1 MANKSKVQSVEP
13 DIADLV
19 NGWLKSYGL
28 DYKLEQASL
37 NSEID
42 KALDEYHSKSG
53 GKGGNRPDAKL
64 LLKDKYETFYPVL
77 IEYKGYKDKL
87 VKLDT
92 DGIVD
97 NKKDKNEPNYTNIKS
112 YAVNGA
118 IHYAN
123 AILHYTSYTRI
134 IAIGVTGYK
143 DEFGKLQHE
152 IGVYYVSA
160 DKNNLGFGQRV
171 GDYTDLSF
179 LKPSHF
185 DEFVEKL
192 NELSLTQA
200 EIDKLKEKREKEINI
215 SLVKLNNDIY
225 KEETGLGEND
235 RIYLVAAT
243 IIATLGA
250 EGVKPLEK
258 SDLGSSTESGET
270 DGDKIIRKITSFLKK
285 KQLPQQKQL
294 QRRISLKNFS
304 KYISL
309 FIIMTIIL
317 VTTFPMTA
325 CNKENAD
332 NSVKKITLCEVTHSI
347 FYAPQYVAI
356 ENGYFADEGLEL
368 TVTNGF
374 GADKVMTAL
383 ISGDADIGFMGSES
397 SIYVYA
403 EGSDDYAVNFAGLTQ
418 RAGNFL
424 VRREANDN
432 FEWSELKGKT
442 VIGGR
447 AGGMPQMLFEY
458 ILKKNNINPET
469 DLEILQNV
477 DFGSTSAA
485 FTSGIGDYTVEFEPS
500 ATLLEQ
506 QGEGHVIASLGVE
519 SGYVPYTAYCA
530 KKSYIKKNPDVIQ
543 KFTNATQKGLDY
555 VNTHSSAE
563 IAAIIAPQFKETDI
577 ATITAIVER
586 YKSQDTWKTSTVFTE
601 DSFNLLQDILT
612 QAGELKSPVPYSSLV
627 TTEFSEKALNKQ

>member
-1 MANKSKVQSVEP
+1 
-13 DIADLV
+13 
-19 NGWLKSYGL
+19 
-28 DYKLEQASL
+28 
-37 NSEID
+37 
-42 KALDEYHSKSG
+42 
-53 GKGGNRPDAKL
+53 
-64 LLKDKYETFYPVL
+64 
-77 IEYKGYKDKL
+77 
-87 VKLDT
+87 
-92 DGIVD
+92 
-97 NKKDKNEPNYTNIKS
+97 
-112 YAVNGA
+112 
-118 IHYAN
+118 
-123 AILHYTSYTRI
+123 
-134 IAIGVTGYK
+134 
-143 DEFGKLQHE
+143 
-152 IGVYYVSA
+152 
-160 DKNNLGFGQRV
+160 
-171 GDYTDLSF
+171 
-179 LKPSHF
+179 
-185 DEFVEKL
+185 
-192 NELSLTQA
+192 
-200 EIDKLKEKREKEINI
+200 
-215 SLVKLNNDIY
+215 
-225 KEETGLGEND
+225 
-235 RIYLVAAT
+235 
-243 IIATLGA
+243 
-250 EGVKPLEK
+250 
-258 SDLGSSTESGET
+258 
-270 DGDKIIRKITSFLKK
+270 
-285 KQLPQQKQL
+285 
-294 QRRISLKNFS
+294 
-304 KYISL
+304 
-309 FIIMTIIL
+309 MTIIL

-424 VRREANDN
+424 VGREANDN

-458 ILKKNNINPET
+458 ILKKNNIDPET

-530 KKSYIKKNPDVIQ
+530 KKSYIEKNSETIE
-543 KFTNATQKGLDY
+543 KFTRAIYKGQKW
-555 VNTHSSAE
+555 VKSHTSRE
-563 IAAIIAPQFKETDI
+563 IAEAIQSFFPSTSVESIEKSVQSYKDIDAWNETPVLKEESFDKLQLI
-577 ATITAIVER
+577 M
-586 YKSQDTWKTSTVFTE
+586 TE
-601 DSFNLLQDILT
+601 
-612 QAGELKSPVPYSSLV
+612 AGELTQKAPYNKIV
-627 TTEFSEKALNKQ
+627 NNTYAEKVIK